1 MVTDALPPG
10 FSTQNSVAFAKIII
24 STRGRYEATYN
35 NRAHNAAADACG
47 KPKDHTEPE
56 DDVEKLILAAA
67 VGMG

>member
-1 MVTDALPPG
+1 MGEKDEPRRWAARDPHGHHASKDARNKAGDALD
-10 FSTQNSVAFAKIII
+10 
-24 STRGRYEATYN
+24 
-35 NRAHNAAADACG
+35 AHNAAADACG